1 LYNALERQHLFGNA
15 VRSGDYAVNDLF
27 AKVEVPVS
35 ETMLRSLFEL
45 DAANF
50 VEGPLTRFDEFDGE
64 FLARYRSLWE
74 AAQRFVTRQAYA
86 AVIARFDALAE
97 QRPAGKPA
105 TA

>member
-1 LYNALERQHLFGNA
+1 MYSALERQHLFGNA

-35 ETMLRSLFEL
+35 ETTLRSLFEL

-50 VEGPLTRFDEFDGE
+50 VEGPLARFDEFDGE

-86 AVIARFDALAE
+86 AVTARFDALAE
-97 QRPAGKPA
+97 RRTGKPA